1 MNRLACSPALALLSV
16 SVVVADSNDNIA
28 PTAPVPEPASI
39 VLMGEGLAAV
49 AYAGWRRNRKS

>member
-1 MNRLACSPALALLSV
+1 MKNLAYRLALVMLSV
-16 SVVVADSNDNIA
+16 SAVWADSNDNIV

-39 VLMGEGLAAV
+39 VLMGAGLAAV